1 VPPPFYAHDP
11 FLALH
16 RGLQSR
22 WLDLPAAVLSTACE
36 GWALA
41 ALGLVV
47 FGLLGGRRA
56 VAAAALPLAVALLVC
71 GLAVQDLKDLFAT
84 PRPLSVYG
92 DGVRIGLEPLWQFG
106 FPSGHSAS
114 AALFATW
121 TNLAEGRRLR
131 WTWAL
136 MLLGGL
142 SRVYVGAHWV
152 TDVGGGYAL
161 GAGVAVAAYTVSV
174 WASPAG
180 YLAARWR
187 ERHPS
192 GRGSARRAEA
202 RGALPAG
209 VAQGPAVLD
218 TRAKSP

>member
-1 VPPPFYAHDP
+1 VPPAFYAHDP
-11 FLALH
+11 FLAVH
-16 RGLQSR
+16 RALQSR
-22 WLDLPAAVLSTACE
+22 WLDLPAALLSTACE

-41 ALGLVV
+41 ALGVVV

-56 VAAAALPLAVALLVC
+56 VFSAALPLALALLVC
-71 GLAVQDLKDLFAT
+71 GLAVQDVKDLFAT
-84 PRPLSVYG
+84 PRPLSVHG
-92 DGVRIGLEPLWQFG
+92 DAVRIGLEPLWQFG

-121 TNLAEGRRLR
+121 ANLAEGRRLR
-131 WTWAL
+131 WTLAL

-152 TDVGGGYAL
+152 TDVAGGFAMGT
-161 GAGVAVAAYTVSV
+161 AVAAAAFAVSV
-174 WASPAG
+174 WASPSG
-180 YLAARWR
+180 YLAVRWR

-192 GRGSARRAEA
+192 RRGSARRAAA
-202 RGALPAG
+202 RGAPPAG
-209 VAQGPAVLD
+209 VVPRPAVLD